1 MIIDKCW
8 EKFEWL
14 INEVKE
20 KATYNA
26 ILNAYDVDVN
36 INGQTKSFRHV
47 LGGDITDE
55 NVHHA
60 LALDI
65 IHDSKE
71 FLNDYIDVI
80 KTDNRIDSLLPKA
93 EDVSGCLS
101 EIQLRK
107 EETTKLSEII
117 EFLETQSFYEIWL
130 KKHTIDGEPIE
141 YQIPLKG
148 QDRRNTVDMFR
159 EKLKGMIE
167 RHNDVITKQYKR
179 LDMLLK

>member
-1 MIIDKCW
+1 MIIDTYGG
-8 EKFEWL
+8 KFKWL
-14 INEVKE
+14 ITEVIE

-26 ILNAYDVDVN
+26 IFNAYDVDVN
-36 INGQTKSFRHV
+36 INGQTKSFRHT

-55 NVHHA
+55 NIHHA

-65 IHDSKE
+65 VHDSKE
-71 FLNDYIDVI
+71 FLNDYIEVLKI
-80 KTDNRIDSLLPKA
+80 DNRMDSLLSKA
-93 EDVSGCLS
+93 RDVSGFLS

-117 EFLETQSFYEIWL
+117 EFLDTQSSYEIWL

-141 YQIPLKG
+141 YRIPLKG

-167 RHNDVITKQYKR
+167 RQNDVIARQYKR
-179 LDMLLK
+179 LDTLLK